1 VPKITSTSSKRYIGI
16 GSLQERYDCSHMFIE
31 RLLKKDPTFPRPVKL
46 APGKMAHRMWDED
59 ALAAWERSRIA
70 RSA

>member
-1 VPKITSTSSKRYIGI
+1 MPKITSTTSKKYIGI
-16 GSLQERYDCSHMFIE
+16 GALQERYDCSHMYVE

-59 ALAAWERSRIA
+59 ALLTWERSRIV
-70 RSA
+70 SAA